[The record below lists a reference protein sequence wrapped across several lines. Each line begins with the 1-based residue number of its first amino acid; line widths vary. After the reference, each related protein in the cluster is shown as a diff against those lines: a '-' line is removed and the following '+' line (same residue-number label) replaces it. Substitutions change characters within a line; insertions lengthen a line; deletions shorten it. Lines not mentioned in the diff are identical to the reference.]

1 MPPGYE
7 FELVFDPIH
16 VEAGGMIPGKKF
28 SRLEMVSMLAMRV
41 LAYGTIIKYLVD
53 GTEYRVD
60 YNAEMEH

>member
-1 MPPGYE
+1 MPFELE
-7 FELVFDPIH
+7 FELVFDPIPQ
-16 VEAGGMIPGKKF
+16 ETGGMIPGKLF
-28 SRLEMVSMLAMRV
+28 SRQEIRNMLAMRV